1 MVLEEKLTFFHV
13 LIFGKIRTE
22 NVFED
27 ILERKRAFLDS
38 KIRKLNKSKNQDF
51 SNGFGKKIEMF
62 TSFLLLAK
70 SASTMCL
77 TMF

>member
-1 MVLEEKLTFFHV
+1 MVLEEKLKFFKV

-62 TSFLLLAK
+62 PSFLLLAK